1 LGFFFS
7 KKTLEHT
14 QRGGKGGS
22 GGDQGDAGVARDSV
36 VNQLLA
42 KMDGSAPLKFPTL
55 IIGLTNK
62 RSLIDPALL
71 RPGRFEVHIEVPP
84 PVTIEQRVS
93 ILKVHTR
100 DMHLAGRLYV
110 RDAPVDSPAAAVA
123 AVAAARAAPHDDD
136 DYSNPMLSPPEYTY
150 LELLEKIAQE
160 SDGFSGASLAAVARS
175 AASYA
180 LERAVEDFAMR
191 SGPPTGRGILNDCL
205 VTFGDLQ
212 KALDDVR
219 SVGETDYA
227 GADRPVSDDKLASQP
242 MAEQDLQSSSN

>member
-1 LGFFFS
+1 
-7 KKTLEHT
+7 
-14 QRGGKGGS
+14 
-22 GGDQGDAGVARDSV
+22 VARDSV

-42 KMDGSAPLKFPTL
+42 KMDGSAPLKYPTL

-100 DMHLAGRLYV
+100 DMHTAGRLYV
-110 RDAPVDSPAAAVA
+110 RDAPVDSPAATA
-123 AVAAARAAPHDDD
+123 AAAAAARAVPHNDDHR
-136 DYSNPMLSPPEYTY
+136 NTMLLPPPEYTY

-160 SDGFSGASLAAVARS
+160 TDGFTGASLAAVARS

-180 LERAVEDFAMR
+180 LERAVVEFSMR
-191 SGPPTGRGILNDCL
+191 SGPPTGHGILNDCV
-205 VTFGDLQ
+205 VTFDDLQ

-227 GADRPVSDDKLASQP
+227 GAATTAETRSVSGDKQASQG
-242 MAEQDLQSSSN
+242 SGT

>member
-1 LGFFFS
+1 
-7 KKTLEHT
+7 
-14 QRGGKGGS
+14 
-22 GGDQGDAGVARDSV
+22 VARDSV

-110 RDAPVDSPAAAVA
+110 RDAPVNSPAAAAAAAA
-123 AVAAARAAPHDDD
+123 AVAAAARAAPQHDDD

-160 SDGFSGASLAAVARS
+160 TDGFSGASLAAVARS

-191 SGPPTGRGILNDCL
+191 SGHPTGRGILNDCL

>member
-1 LGFFFS
+1 
-7 KKTLEHT
+7 
-14 QRGGKGGS
+14 
-22 GGDQGDAGVARDSV
+22 VARDSV

-42 KMDGSAPLKFPTL
+42 KMDGSAPLKYPTL

-100 DMHLAGRLYV
+100 HMHTAGRLYV
-110 RDAPVDSPAAAVA
+110 RDAPVDSPAATA
-123 AVAAARAAPHDDD
+123 AAAARVAPHNDDD
-136 DYSNPMLSPPEYTY
+136 HRNTMLLPPPEYSY

-160 SDGFSGASLAAVARS
+160 TDGFTGASLAAVARS

-180 LERAVEDFAMR
+180 LERAVVEFSMR
-191 SGPPTGRGILNDCL
+191 AGPPTGHGILNDCV
-205 VTFGDLQ
+205 VTFDDLQ

-227 GADRPVSDDKLASQP
+227 GAATTAETRSTISGDKQASQGGGT
-242 MAEQDLQSSSN
+242 